1 MTPDFLVDRK
11 VVMGA
16 LGIKTEVE
24 FRKMLKEGLIPPA
37 VGQFKKT
44 HLWSNSI
51 VQTFR
56 KSVQELGVKGSREL
70 VEEVYCDGLV
80 RLTSQGTMH
89 LNSYLD

>member
-11 VVMGA
+11 NVMGA
-16 LGIKTEVE
+16 LGVKTEVE

-37 VGQFKKT
+37 VGQFKRT

-56 KSVQELGVKGSREL
+56 KSAQELGVKGSREL
-70 VEEVYCDGLV
+70 VEEICCDGLI
-80 RLTSQGTMH
+80 RLTSEGTLH

>member
-11 VVMGA
+11 NVMGA

-37 VGQFKKT
+37 VGQFKRK

-56 KSVQELGVKGSREL
+56 KCAQELGVRGSCEL
-70 VEEVYCDGLV
+70 MEEICCDGLI
-80 RLTSQGTMH
+80 RLTSQGTLH

>member
-11 VVMGA
+11 NVMGA

-24 FRKMLKEGLIPPA
+24 FRKMLKGGLIPHA
-37 VGQFKKT
+37 VGQFKRT

-56 KSVQELGVKGSREL
+56 KCAQELGVKGSREL
-70 VEEVYCDGLV
+70 VEEICCDGLI
-80 RLTSQGTMH
+80 RLTSQGTLH

>member
-1 MTPDFLVDRK
+1 MTPDFLVERK

-24 FRKMLKEGLIPPA
+24 FRKMLNEGLIPPA
-37 VGQFKKT
+37 VGKFKRT

-51 VQTFR
+51 VQIFR
-56 KSVQELGVKGSREL
+56 KYAQELSVKGSREL
-70 VEEVYCDGLV
+70 VGEVYCDGLV

-89 LNSYLD
+89 LNSHLD

>member
-1 MTPDFLVDRK
+1 MTPDFLVDSK
-11 VVMGA
+11 NVMGA

-37 VGQFKKT
+37 VGQFKRT

-51 VQTFR
+51 VQTFQ
-56 KSVQELGVKGSREL
+56 KCAQELGVKGSREL
-70 VEEVYCDGLV
+70 VEEICCDGLI
-80 RLTSQGTMH
+80 RLTSQGTLH

>member
-11 VVMGA
+11 NVMGA

-37 VGQFKKT
+37 VGPFKRN

-56 KSVQELGVKGSREL
+56 KSAQELSVKGSREL
-70 VEEVYCDGLV
+70 VEEICCDGLI
-80 RLTSQGTMH
+80 RLTSQGTLH

>member
-11 VVMGA
+11 NVMGA

-37 VGQFKKT
+37 VGQFKRT

-56 KSVQELGVKGSREL
+56 KSAQELGVKGSREL
-70 VEEVYCDGLV
+70 VEEICCDGLI
-80 RLTSQGTMH
+80 RLTFQGTLH

>member
-24 FRKMLKEGLIPPA
+24 FHKMLKEGLIPPA
-37 VGQFKKT
+37 VGQFKST

-56 KSVQELGVKGSREL
+56 KYAQELGVKGSHEWPRPLEWCKSRGPIPL
-70 VEEVYCDGLV
+70 IRV
-80 RLTSQGTMH
+80 
-89 LNSYLD
+89 

>member
-1 MTPDFLVDRK
+1 MSPDFLVERK

-24 FRKMLKEGLIPPA
+24 FRKMLNEGLIPPA
-37 VGQFKKT
+37 VGKFKRT

-56 KSVQELGVKGSREL
+56 KCAQELGVKGSREL
-70 VEEVYCDGLV
+70 VEEVYCDGLA

-89 LNSYLD
+89 LNSHLD

>member
-11 VVMGA
+11 NVMGA

-37 VGQFKKT
+37 VGQFKRT

-56 KSVQELGVKGSREL
+56 KSAQKLGVKGSREL
-70 VEEVYCDGLV
+70 VEEICCDGLI
-80 RLTSQGTMH
+80 RLTSQGTLH

>member
-11 VVMGA
+11 NVMGA

-37 VGQFKKT
+37 VGQFKRT
-44 HLWSNSI
+44 HLWSKSI

-56 KSVQELGVKGSREL
+56 KCAQELGVKGSREL
-70 VEEVYCDGLV
+70 VEEICCDGLI
-80 RLTSQGTMH
+80 RLTSQGTLH

>member
-1 MTPDFLVDRK
+1 MTPDFLVERK
-11 VVMGA
+11 VVMDA

-24 FRKMLKEGLIPPA
+24 FRKMLNEGLIPPA
-37 VGQFKKT
+37 VGKFKRT

-56 KSVQELGVKGSREL
+56 KCAQELGVKGSREL
-70 VEEVYCDGLV
+70 VEEVYCDGMV

>member
-1 MTPDFLVDRK
+1 MTPDFLIERK

-37 VGQFKKT
+37 VGQFKRT

-56 KSVQELGVKGSREL
+56 KFAQELGVKESREL
-70 VEEVYCDGLV
+70 VEEICCDGLI
-80 RLTSQGTMH
+80 RLTSQGTLH

>member
-37 VGQFKKT
+37 VGQFKWT

-56 KSVQELGVKGSREL
+56 KSAQELGVKGSREL
-70 VEEVYCDGLV
+70 VEEICCDGLI
-80 RLTSQGTMH
+80 RLTSQGTLH

>member
-11 VVMGA
+11 NVMGA

-37 VGQFKKT
+37 VGQFKRT

-56 KSVQELGVKGSREL
+56 KCAQGLGVKGSREL
-70 VEEVYCDGLV
+70 VEEICCDGLI
-80 RLTSQGTMH
+80 RLTSQGTLH

>member
-1 MTPDFLVDRK
+1 
-11 VVMGA
+11 MGA

-37 VGQFKKT
+37 VGQFKRT

-56 KSVQELGVKGSREL
+56 KSAQELGVKERISRIGGRDL
-70 VEEVYCDGLV
+70 LRWTDSFDLSRDAAFKFIP
-80 RLTSQGTMH
+80 RL
-89 LNSYLD
+89 NLDLHK

>member
-1 MTPDFLVDRK
+1 MTPDFLVERK
-11 VVMGA
+11 IVMGS

-24 FRKMLKEGLIPPA
+24 FRKMLNEGLIPPA
-37 VGQFKKT
+37 VGKFKRT

-51 VQTFR
+51 VQTFS
-56 KSVQELGVKGSREL
+56 KCAQELGVKGSREL

>member
-11 VVMGA
+11 NVMGA

-24 FRKMLKEGLIPPA
+24 FRKMLKEGLIPPV
-37 VGQFKKT
+37 VGQFKRT

-56 KSVQELGVKGSREL
+56 KSAQELGVKGSREL
-70 VEEVYCDGLV
+70 VEEICCDRLI
-80 RLTSQGTMH
+80 RLTSQGTLH

>member
-1 MTPDFLVDRK
+1 MTPDFLIERK

-24 FRKMLKEGLIPPA
+24 FCKMLNEGLIPPA
-37 VGQFKKT
+37 VGKFKRT

-51 VQTFR
+51 VEAFR
-56 KSVQELGVKGSREL
+56 KCAQELGVKGSREL
-70 VEEVYCDGLV
+70 VEEVCCDGLV

>member
-16 LGIKTEVE
+16 LGITTEVE
-24 FRKMLKEGLIPPA
+24 FRKMLKEGLVPPA
-37 VGQFKKT
+37 VGQFKRT

-56 KSVQELGVKGSREL
+56 KSAQELGVKGSHEL
-70 VEEVYCDGLV
+70 VEEIYCDGLI

>member
-1 MTPDFLVDRK
+1 MTPDFLVERK

-16 LGIKTEVE
+16 LGIKTEGE
-24 FRKMLKEGLIPPA
+24 FRKMLNDGLIPPA
-37 VGQFKKT
+37 VGKFKRT
-44 HLWSNSI
+44 HLGSNSI

-56 KSVQELGVKGSREL
+56 KCAQELGVKGSREL